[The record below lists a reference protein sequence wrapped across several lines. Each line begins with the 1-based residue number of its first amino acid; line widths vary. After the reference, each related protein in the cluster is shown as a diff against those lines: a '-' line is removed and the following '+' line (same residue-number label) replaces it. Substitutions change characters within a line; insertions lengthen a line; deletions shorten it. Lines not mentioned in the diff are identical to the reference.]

1 MPPKISMY
9 TYSIIISK
17 IARKCNRN
25 VEFPG
30 FVGCLFFLS
39 VKSYWKLRIKQYD
52 KRSGIT
58 YAYESHSYWD
68 PEKKM
73 TRARR
78 KLIGRVDP
86 ETGEII
92 PTDGR
97 NRKKEPQKETMDYES
112 LYKKLLK
119 KTAAQDVLIE
129 SLRKQVAQLQAQK
142 RMDG

>member
-1 MPPKISMY
+1 MA
-9 TYSIIISK
+9 IIH
-17 IARKCNRN
+17 
-25 VEFPG
+25 
-30 FVGCLFFLS
+30 
-39 VKSYWKLRIKQYD
+39 QHD

-73 TRARR
+73 TRAKR

-97 NRKKEPQKETMDYES
+97 NRKTKEEKEADSIDYKKLYES
-112 LYKKLLK
+112 LLRKYEAQTVLIDSLK
-119 KTAAQDVLIE
+119 KQLE
-129 SLRKQVAQLQAQK
+129 QLQKDQ
-142 RMDG
+142 

>member
-1 MPPKISMY
+1 M
-9 TYSIIISK
+9 
-17 IARKCNRN
+17 A
-25 VEFPG
+25 V
-30 FVGCLFFLS
+30 
-39 VKSYWKLRIKQYD
+39 IKQHD

-73 TRARR
+73 VRAKR

-97 NRKKEPQKETMDYES
+97 NRKKKEPALPEETDYKK
-112 LYKKLLK
+112 LYGKLLK
-119 KTAAQDVLIE
+119 KCESQEALIH
-129 SLRKQVAQLQAQK
+129 SLQKQLAELK
-142 RMDG
+142 G

>member
-1 MPPKISMY
+1 MAI
-9 TYSIIISK
+9 
-17 IARKCNRN
+17 
-25 VEFPG
+25 
-30 FVGCLFFLS
+30 
-39 VKSYWKLRIKQYD
+39 IKQYD

-142 RMDG
+142 RMDEQ